1 MKKLTA
7 LFLCAALL
15 AGCAPEAYDGPTETR
30 WVVAEAITEQYST
43 VNDFVD
49 TYRTVYSYDIYGN
62 LAQTIEY
69 RDDKEV
75 CKNVFTYDDRG
86 NLLTETFY
94 DLDGLFPKRSARRVC
109 TYDDQG
115 RILSDILDQGDH
127 DTERYYTYEDT
138 TFRCTTI
145 AQGKVVEEEQFSM
158 DGTLLR
164 QKQYDLNGWLETA
177 YTYDTDGEVL
187 ETHITDSAGNDYI
200 ERYER
205 NSRGD
210 YIRSWRI
217 QDGVET
223 EVYHQEYEYDDQGRM
238 VRLFKIE
245 DGVRRESSRREYLD
259 ENGSYTSYQGS
270 QPSFTVIFD
279 ERGNWIE
286 NAHYFDGTDQIGYRQ
301 RTIYEAIQVP
311 VKEETP

>member
-15 AGCAPEAYDGPTETR
+15 AGCAPAAYDGPTETR

-43 VNDFVD
+43 VTDYVQTD
-49 TYRTVYSYDIYGN
+49 RTVYAYDIYGN
-62 LAQTIEY
+62 LSQTMEY
-69 RDDKEV
+69 RNGEETF
-75 CKNVFTYDDRG
+75 KNVYTYDDRG
-86 NLLTETFY
+86 NLLTETY
-94 DLDGLFPKRSARRVC
+94 YSLGGLFPKRIARREC

-115 RILSDILDQGDH
+115 RILSDILDQDQPN
-127 DTERYYTYEDT
+127 TERRYTYDDAANQ
-138 TFRCTTI
+138 CTTI
-145 AQGKVVEEEQFSM
+145 VDGVVEKIEQFAE
-158 DGTLLR
+158 DGTLLWAKEFDR
-164 QKQYDLNGWLETA
+164 NGWRQTE
-177 YTYDTDGEVL
+177 YTYDTDGEIL
-187 ETHITDSAGNDYI
+187 KKHITDSSGGDYI

-270 QPSFTVIFD
+270 QPSFTVICD

-286 NAHYFDGTDQIGYRQ
+286 NAHYFDGTDQVGYRQ